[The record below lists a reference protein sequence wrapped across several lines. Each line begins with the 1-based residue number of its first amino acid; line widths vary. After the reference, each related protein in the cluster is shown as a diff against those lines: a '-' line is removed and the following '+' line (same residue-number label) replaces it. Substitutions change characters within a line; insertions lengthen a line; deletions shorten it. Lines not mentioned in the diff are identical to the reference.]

1 MNDQLSRKFT
11 SEEVHKALQQMHPT
25 KAPGPDGMSAIFF
38 QKYWAIIG
46 RDVTETVLYVLNG
59 NGSITEYNKTN
70 IVLIPKTKAP
80 QRMTEFRTI
89 GLCNVT
95 YKLISTVIANRLKR
109 IIPDIISENQS
120 AILTL
125 F

>member
-1 MNDQLSRKFT
+1 MNDQLSREFT
-11 SEEVHKALQQMHPT
+11 SEEVHKALHQMYPT

-59 NGSITEYNKTN
+59 NGSITEYHKTN

-80 QRMTEFRTI
+80 QRMTEFQP
-89 GLCNVT
+89 
-95 YKLISTVIANRLKR
+95 ISMCYRK
-109 IIPDIISENQS
+109 
-120 AILTL
+120 
-125 F
+125 

>member
-95 YKLISTVIANRLKR
+95 YKLISTVIANK
-109 IIPDIISENQS
+109 IKKNHS
-120 AILTL
+120 
-125 F
+125 